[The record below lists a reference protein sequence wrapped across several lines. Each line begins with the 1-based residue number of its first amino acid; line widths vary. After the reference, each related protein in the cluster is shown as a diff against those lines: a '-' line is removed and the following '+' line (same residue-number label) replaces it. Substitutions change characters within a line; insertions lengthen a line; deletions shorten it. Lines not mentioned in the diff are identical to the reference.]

1 LIDELPDEPADPARR
16 LARRPAAAIR
26 ELVIT
31 GLSLDSRRVGPG
43 EAFVAVTGAQAHGM
57 AFARQAEARGAA
69 VVLHDGLAAAPPLG
83 IPAVAVAD
91 LGSRLSSLGARFFHN
106 PSERL
111 TVAGVTGTNGKTS
124 TAHFIAQA
132 WQRDAGG
139 AGLIGTVGYG
149 PLSALRAANMT
160 TPDPITLQ
168 GMLAECIEQGVD
180 KVAME
185 VSSHALAQGR
195 CDDVAFDAA
204 VFTNLSRDHL
214 DYHGTM
220 EAYAAAK
227 RRLFFDCHPRFA
239 VVNQDDA
246 LGKALIAEIRNGT
259 EVLSY
264 GTNGS
269 SELRGSVLQMDSTG
283 MTLRLAGP
291 WGDGEV
297 QTGLMGAFNLSNLL
311 AAAGTLALL
320 GMSWGRVLHQLELM
334 HAVPGRMHCL
344 GGERNQPVVVVDYA
358 HTPDAL
364 RQALTA
370 LRAHL
375 HGRLV
380 CVFGCGGDRDA
391 GKRPLMARVAEELAD
406 RVVLTSDNPRS
417 EEPAAILRDM
427 LQGLERPQRALVLED
442 RGAAIR
448 QAVRDSA
455 EGDIVL
461 VAGKGHEAWQEA
473 QGQKVPFSDEAAVR
487 AALEDAA

>member
-1 LIDELPDEPADPARR
+1 MSCPMSLRTLLEGWCDDAPAPVMDRVID
-16 LARRPAAAIR
+16 
-26 ELVIT
+26 

-43 EAFVAVTGAQAHGM
+43 EAFVAVQGARAHGL
-57 AFARQAEARGAA
+57 AFARQAEQRGATA
-69 VVLHDGLAAAPPLG
+69 ILHDGLAAAPALG
-83 IPAVAVAD
+83 IPAVAVPG
-91 LGSRLSSLGARFFHN
+91 LGQRLSSLGARFFHN

-132 WQRDAGG
+132 WQRSSGD
-139 AGLIGTVGYG
+139 AGLIGTVGWG
-149 PLSALRAANMT
+149 ALDALNPADMT
-160 TPDPITLQ
+160 TPDPIGLQ
-168 GMLAECIEQGVD
+168 RMLSDCIDRGVE

-185 VSSHALAQGR
+185 VSSHALDQGR

-227 RRLFFDCHPRFA
+227 RRLFIDCHPRFA

-246 LGKALIAEIRNGT
+246 LGKELIATIRNGT

-269 SELRGSVLQMDSTG
+269 SELRGAVLNMDSTG
-283 MTLRLAGP
+283 MTLRLASP
-291 WGDGEV
+291 WGSGEV
-297 QTGLMGAFNLSNLL
+297 RTGLFGAFNLSNLL
-311 AAAGTLALL
+311 AAAGTLTLL
-320 GMSWGRVLHQLELM
+320 GLSWNRVVQEVELM
-334 HAVPGRMHCL
+334 HPVPGRMRCF
-344 GGERNQPVVVVDYA
+344 GGERNQPVVVIDYA

-391 GKRPLMARVAEELAD
+391 GKRPMMAAVAEELAD
-406 RVVLTSDNPRS
+406 RVVLTNDNPRN
-417 EEPAAILRDM
+417 EDPAAIIGDL
-427 LQGLERPQRALVLED
+427 LEGLARPERALVVED
-442 RGAAIR
+442 RATAIR
-448 QAVRDSA
+448 QAIQASR

-461 VAGKGHEAWQEA
+461 VAGKGHEAWQETR
-473 QGQKVPFSDEAAVR
+473 GQKVPFSDEAAVR
-487 AALEDAA
+487 AVLEDAA